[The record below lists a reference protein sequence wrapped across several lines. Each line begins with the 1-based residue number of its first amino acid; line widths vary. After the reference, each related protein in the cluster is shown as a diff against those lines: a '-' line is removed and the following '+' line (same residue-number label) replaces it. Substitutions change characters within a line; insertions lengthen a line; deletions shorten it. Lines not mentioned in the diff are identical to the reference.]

1 MDRITDRLH
10 IDDLESRIN
19 VGVDNIQVGEVII
32 RSPQYLKS
40 NMFATGSEGVDFG
53 GLVCPYNIL
62 THI

>member
-19 VGVDNIQVGEVII
+19 VGIDNIQVGEVII

-40 NMFATGSEGVDFG
+40 NMFATDGEGVDFE
-53 GLVCPYNIL
+53 GLVFPYNIL